1 MYSSSAYCIN
11 KCFHGWLGLI
21 QTAVRGVVTILGALL
36 ALTLFWHETSHFWRL
51 HAVTKLSVDLQLRH
65 DLPIN
70 VEFAFPAI
78 PCAALSVQILD
89 VAGTPQSNTSAAKDM
104 DIHKAHLDKSG
115 MWNLL

>member
-36 ALTLFWHETSHFWRL
+36 ALTLFWHET
-51 HAVTKLSVDLQLRH
+51 LSVDLQLRH